1 MFKRWRINKKDTNRG
16 INAINDTQT
25 KKDCIF
31 FRTFLKKKWNIG
43 QELF

>member
-25 KKDCIF
+25 HF